1 MLDSRLPM
9 RVISCPCT
17 VLDAYMMVLMP
28 DMSSTAFI
36 EALPVIE
43 FVAQILGKDVM
54 SRPLSDAN
62 RIKVNCAVDG
72 EQGIWHSA
80 AVWHVPAAICLL
92 LLVIGLLACPSD
104 CHSLPNKGFFS
115 LPVIC

>member
-1 MLDSRLPM
+1 
-9 RVISCPCT
+9 
-17 VLDAYMMVLMP
+17 MMVLMS

-43 FVAQILGKDVM
+43 FVAQVLGKDVM

-62 RIKVNCAVDG
+62 RIKVNFAVDG
-72 EQGIWHSA
+72 EQGIWHST

-92 LLVIGLLACPSD
+92 LLVIGLLACLHHLLID
-104 CHSLPNKGFFS
+104 VFS
-115 LPVIC
+115 